1 MRWDVDAEYVASQ
14 YAYSVRSANPVLD
27 RLDSYLV
34 FNMRVSL
41 ALQAFSKLKGELYL
55 AAENFTNQHYEYFPD
70 YPMPGIMWYTG
81 MKLKF

>member
-1 MRWDVDAEYVASQ
+1 VRWDLDAEYVANQ
-14 YAYSVRSANPVLD
+14 YAYSVRAAQPVLN

-34 FNMRVSL
+34 FNTRVSL
-41 ALQAFSKLKGELYL
+41 DLQAISKMNGELYL
-55 AAENFTNQHYEYFPD
+55 AAENLTNQHYEYFPD